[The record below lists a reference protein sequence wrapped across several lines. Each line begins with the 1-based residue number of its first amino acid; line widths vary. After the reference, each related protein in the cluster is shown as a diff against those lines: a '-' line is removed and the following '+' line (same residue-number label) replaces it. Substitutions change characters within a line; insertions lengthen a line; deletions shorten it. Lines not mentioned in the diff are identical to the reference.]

1 MNESKNRREDREK
14 AEADKEAYAQANRNA
29 KKVIGSVKQ
38 NESKKRCESMKEK
51 HAKGKVFKAVEQ
63 IVKRNRNVT
72 GAGCI
77 RNDKGKVVM
86 EESELRQVC
95 RSHYEKLSN

>member
-1 MNESKNRREDREK
+1 MNESKNRGEDREK
-14 AEADKEAYAQANRNA
+14 AEADKEAYAQANTSA

-38 NESKKRCESMKEK
+38 NGSKKWCESMAEK
-51 HAKGKVFKAVEQ
+51 HARGKVFKAVEHR
-63 IVKRNRNVT
+63 IKRNKDVT

-86 EESELRQVC
+86 EESELREV
-95 RSHYEKLSN
+95 